1 MNIDKQYNKLKSL
14 MVSAEECIDRKKAKK
29 IIKKSSKIQRKL
41 NNKVQVDTM

>member
-1 MNIDKQYNKLKSL
+1 MNRSKQRDKLKEL
-14 MVSAEECIDRKKAKK
+14 LVRAEECTDRKKAKQ